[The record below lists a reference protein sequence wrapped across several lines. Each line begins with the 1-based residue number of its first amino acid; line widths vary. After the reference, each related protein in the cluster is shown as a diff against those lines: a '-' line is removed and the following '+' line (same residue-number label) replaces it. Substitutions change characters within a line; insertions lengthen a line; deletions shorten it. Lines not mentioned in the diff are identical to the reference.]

1 MAQDLD
7 LVLVMELLALVVLV
21 LPELNSV
28 VLVHMNH
35 HSTHQQEQHLV
46 VLVLPELNSV
56 VLVHMNHHTT
66 HQQEQHLVVHYLKV
80 NSKLLH
86 TKVK

>member
-1 MAQDLD
+1 MVQDLD
-7 LVLVMELLALVVLV
+7 LVLV
-21 LPELNSV
+21 LPELDSV
-28 VLVHMNH
+28 VLVHMN
-35 HSTHQQEQHLV
+35 HQQEQHLV

-56 VLVHMNHHTT
+56 VLVHMNHHTA

-80 NSKLLH
+80 NSKLH